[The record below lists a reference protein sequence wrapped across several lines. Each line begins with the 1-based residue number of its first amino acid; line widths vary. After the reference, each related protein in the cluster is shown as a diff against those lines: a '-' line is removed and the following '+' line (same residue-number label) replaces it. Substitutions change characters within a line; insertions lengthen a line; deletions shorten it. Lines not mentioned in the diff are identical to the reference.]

1 MRPPGEAIDFADRA
15 REIAAQGARTSAS
28 ELPFLAEIQR
38 SFGPEHP
45 LRGVHAHTGPDARA
59 AAHALR
65 NDAFTTAEHVVFGRP
80 PTLDT
85 AAHEAAHVIQQRAG
99 IMLPRGVGRPG
110 DRHEEL
116 ADRAAAH
123 VVRGE
128 SAAPALASYRARTP
142 STSTAGDRVQGLD
155 GVSED
160 FDRDYARRRKK
171 YDGQDQAALGFSAP
185 AKTFNDLRRFSAG
198 IDDKDLKGKLRKMS
212 TGDGALSGG
221 DAAAI
226 RARRTAQKSEL
237 GQTVA
242 DLGTKDLRIINKSV
256 GKIFEKKDVPG
267 FTPND
272 GASAPPRGSIVI
284 LSTKGAF
291 LGAEVVVDSSINYDG
306 YDNVLTVQTFSI
318 YSMGT
323 SLSKMKLKHR
333 ELDPANP
340 MGVQALGWFAL
351 ADLPDLP
358 KKQQRVAYDFTS
370 HDGTMP
376 EAEYDEQVDR
386 LLYIGQMA
394 AGGNWH
400 ADGKDMFAAETEQVD
415 TGRLTKKGAK
425 IFETKET
432 GNALRIANTQK
443 ADADR
448 FGLARLIMDSDPSEQ
463 RWNLTTM
470 KQASIFTTCI
480 ATSAF
485 IVRTYLGEELN
496 AVFTDYSGIGGI
508 MSPIFDVKVG
518 DRLMREGPGFQ
529 YLQDSG
535 AYVPR
540 DPTSDSRFEL
550 VKGDV
555 YMTGTFENGA
565 WTFQHYSLV
574 GDVKPRPDGTVDLIT
589 IDGGQGDSRAGED
602 KTGFT
607 QRVYDPATGILSGAR
622 PKEIIGVWK
631 LPILKD
637 ALKNMSADLKAKL
650 KPAPVSPGAPK
661 YKPKPKK

>member
-1 MRPPGEAIDFADRA
+1 MRPPSEAVDFADRA
-15 REIAAQGARTSAS
+15 REIAAQGARTSSS

-45 LRGVHAHTGPDARA
+45 LRGVHAHTGPDARV

-65 NDAFTTAEHVVFGRP
+65 NDAFTTGEHVVFGRP
-80 PTLDT
+80 PTLDA

-99 IMLPRGVGRPG
+99 ITLPRGVGRSG

-123 VVRGE
+123 VMRGE
-128 SAAPALASYRARTP
+128 SAAPALGPYRARMSSP
-142 STSTAGDRVQGLD
+142 STAGACVQGLD
-155 GVSED
+155 GISED

-171 YDGQDQAALGFSAP
+171 YDEQDQASLGLSAP
-185 AKTFNDLRRFSAG
+185 AKTFTDLRRFSAA
-198 IDDKDLKGKLRKMS
+198 IDARDQAGKLRKMS

-237 GQTVA
+237 GQTIA
-242 DLGTKDLRIINKSV
+242 DLGAKDTRIISKSV

-272 GASAPPRGSIVI
+272 GATAPPRGSIVI
-284 LSTKGAF
+284 LSTSGAF
-291 LGAEVVVDSSINYDG
+291 LGAEVVVDSAIDHDG

-323 SLSKMKLKHR
+323 SLSKMKLKR
-333 ELDPANP
+333 RALDPSNP
-340 MGVQALGWFAL
+340 KGVQALGWFAL

-358 KKQQRVAYDFTS
+358 KQQQRTPYDFTR
-370 HDGTMP
+370 HDGAMA
-376 EAEYDEQVDR
+376 EDEYDEQVDR

-394 AGGNWH
+394 AGANWH
-400 ADGKDMFAAETEQVD
+400 ADGTDMFAAETEQVD
-415 TGRLTKKGAK
+415 KGRRNKKHEVVL
-425 IFETKET
+425 ETQET
-432 GNALRIANTQK
+432 GKALRIANTQK

-448 FGLARLIMDSDPSEQ
+448 FGLSQLIMKGDPAGQ
-463 RWNLTTM
+463 RWNLETM

-518 DRLMREGPGFQ
+518 DRLMREGPGFK

-550 VKGDV
+550 ANGDV

-574 GDVKPRPDGTVDLIT
+574 AGVKPRPDGTVDLIT

-650 KPAPVSPGAPK
+650 KPPPVTSLAPK